1 MTEPVRPQPAATA
14 DPLDS
19 TLPGRL
25 TLLARERPEG
35 VGLRE
40 KTLGIWR
47 EFPWREYLERV
58 RAAAAS
64 LWALGVRPG
73 DHVAILSDNRTEWL
87 FADLGAQSVGARA
100 VGIYQTNPP
109 DDVAYVLR
117 HSGSTLVFCEDQ
129 EQVDKVIEVAADT
142 PSVRRV
148 VVFDPR
154 GTSDYDDPR
163 LMDWERFLEAGT
175 DDEAWF
181 AVRLAALDPDEPSMV
196 VYTSGTTGDPKGAL
210 LAPAAVLAAAR
221 ALTPTLGLS
230 ADDTVLS
237 YLPLCHVAEKIFTF
251 FIPLT
256 VGATVHFGESIETV
270 QSDLREVSP
279 TLFLGVPRIWEKMH
293 AMVTLKMRDASW
305 PQRRLFDWASTTGR
319 AIAERR
325 LARCPRPLDGALWR
339 LGDLL
344 VFRALQERLGMR
356 RCHLPITGAAPISKE
371 LLLWFHGLGIRIAEA
386 YGMTECGGAS
396 HVNPPEAVRLGTVG
410 PPFGCLDVRL
420 EDDGEVLMRGPL
432 VFPGYLHDEAASAEA
447 VDAEGWLHTGDLGA
461 IDADGYL
468 SIIGRKKEILI
479 TAGGKNLSPEKIENA
494 MKGSPFVKE
503 AVAIGDARPF
513 VAALIQIEPDAVGDW
528 AARRKLPYTSFEDL
542 SSKEEV
548 RALIEG
554 ELRLANEGLARVEQV
569 RAFRLLVKE
578 LHQDDGE
585 LTATQKVRRREV
597 ARLYDPLI
605 ESMYRKEARS

>member
-1 MTEPVRPQPAATA
+1 MAEPASDGAHARNG
-14 DPLDS
+14 D
-19 TLPGRL
+19 TLPARL
-25 TLLARERPEG
+25 AAIASERPEG
-35 VGLRE
+35 IALRE
-40 KTLGIWR
+40 KSLGIWR
-47 EFPWREYLERV
+47 ELTWLEYLDGV

-87 FADLGAQSVGARA
+87 FADLGAQAVGARA
-100 VGIYQTNPP
+100 VGVYQTNPP

-117 HSGSTLVFCEDQ
+117 HSGSSVVFCEDQ
-129 EQVDKVIEVAADT
+129 EQVDKAVEIAADT
-142 PSVRRV
+142 PAVRHV

-154 GTSDYDDPR
+154 GTRDYDDPR
-163 LMDWERFLEAGT
+163 LMDWERFLAAAAP
-175 DDEAWF
+175 DEAWF
-181 AVRLAALDPDEPSMV
+181 RERLAALDPDEPSMV

-210 LAPAAVLAAAR
+210 ITPASVLAAAR
-221 ALTPTLGLS
+221 SMQPTLGLC
-230 ADDTVLS
+230 AQDTVLS

-256 VGATVHFGESIETV
+256 IGACVHFGESIETI

-293 AMVTLKMRDASW
+293 ATVTLKMRDASW
-305 PQRRLFDWASTTGR
+305 LQRGLFAFWSAKGR

-325 LARCPRPLDGALWR
+325 LAHRLGALDRLLWR
-339 LGDLL
+339 IGDLL
-344 VFRALQERLGMR
+344 VFRAVQERLGMR
-356 RCHLPITGAAPISKE
+356 RCRLPISGAAPISKE
-371 LLLWFHGLGIRIAEA
+371 LLAWFHGIGIPIAEA

-396 HVNPPEAVRLGTVG
+396 HVNPPGAVRLGTVG
-410 PPFGCLDVRL
+410 PAIDGLDVRL
-420 EDDGEVLMRGPL
+420 ANDGEVLMHGPL
-432 VFPGYLHDEAASAEA
+432 VFCGYLHDEAASAQA
-447 VDAEGWLHTGDLGA
+447 VDGDGWLHTGDLGA
-461 IDADGYL
+461 LDADGYL
-468 SIIGRKKEILI
+468 SITGRKKEILI

-494 MKGSPFVKE
+494 MKASRFVKE

-513 VAALIQIEPDAVGDW
+513 VSVLIQIEPDAVGDW

-548 RALIEG
+548 RALIAVEVG
-554 ELRLANEGLARVEQV
+554 EANEALARVEQV
-569 RAFRLLVKE
+569 REFRLLTKE

-597 ARLYDPLI
+597 ARIHGALI
-605 ESMYRKEARS
+605 ESMYTKEARR